1 MDIDE
6 IHEEIAL
13 PPRSAGRQRP
23 SATPADLMEANIRP
37 RPIDAIIHWLRNSIG
52 IDRAIAFTVL
62 ARIWASS
69 AGLVTVLLIARFLT
83 PAEQGYYYTF
93 SSLVA
98 LQIVFELGF
107 SFVILQMATHE
118 CAHLAIS
125 PDLDIGGDLIAHRRL
140 ASVLQKSVRWYSAAA
155 LFLAVFLLSAGSW
168 FFSAHH
174 QGGPVVAWRV
184 PWYANAI
191 AATLTFQLDPILS
204 FLEGCGFV
212 ANVAR
217 LRFLQAAIGSVLAWA
232 ALAMHH
238 GLFAPA
244 MMIVGTAS
252 TAAVWLFG
260 KRKLLLGLLRCDPGE
275 HRIHWWKEV
284 WPFQWRIA
292 VSWLCGYFIYQLF
305 NPVLFAYRG
314 AVAAGQM
321 GMSLSLANAL
331 QAIAIS
337 WLNTKAAPFGSLV
350 ARRQYAELD
359 RRFFRAISQ
368 SVAVFLFASAIVM
381 LGDLYLNFRHFRFAE
396 RLLSPALIAGLLLVT
411 AGNVVV
417 FGEALYLRAHK
428 QEKFLLN
435 SILGAVL
442 VAPSTYIFGRLYGA
456 QGIVIANLAIAFLIG
471 LPLGTYIFTKYRR
484 LWHPEESNPGE
495 ALL

>member
-1 MDIDE
+1 MKTSESQPE
-6 IHEEIAL
+6 IVL
-13 PPRSAGRQRP
+13 PPQPAGRQTP
-23 SATPADLMEANIRP
+23 VEADNPPMAMSAGGNVVSSIVG
-37 RPIDAIIHWLRNSIG
+37 WLQHTVG
-52 IDRAIAFTVL
+52 VDRAIAFTVL
-62 ARIWASS
+62 ARVWSSS
-69 AGLVTVLLIARFLT
+69 AGLVTVLLIAHFLT
-83 PAEQGYYYTF
+83 RAEQGYYYTF

-107 SFVILQMATHE
+107 SFVILQMASHE
-118 CAHLAIS
+118 RAHLAIS
-125 PDLDIGGDLIAHRRL
+125 PDLDVSGDPVAHRRL
-140 ASVLQKSVRWYSAAA
+140 ASVIQKSVRWYSAAA
-155 LFLAVFLLSAGSW
+155 FLLAVFLLSAGSW
-168 FFSAHH
+168 FFSSHH
-174 QGGPVVAWRV
+174 QAGEAVAWRL

-191 AATLTFQLDPILS
+191 AATVTFQLDPILA

-217 LRFLQAAIGSVLAWA
+217 MRFVQAIAGSLLAWA
-232 ALAMHH
+232 ALATHH

-252 TAAVWLFG
+252 TTGVWLFG
-260 KRKLLLGLLRCDPGE
+260 KRKLIFGLLRFDPGAD
-275 HRIHWWKEV
+275 RIHWWKEV

-331 QAIAIS
+331 QAVAIS

-350 ARRQYAELD
+350 AKRQYAELD
-359 RRFFRAISQ
+359 HRFFRTLWQ
-368 SVAVFLFASAIVM
+368 SVAVFAAGSVVIV
-381 LGDLYLNFRHFRFAE
+381 LSVLYLNFRHLRFAD
-396 RLLSPALIAGLLLVT
+396 RLLSPICIAGLLLTTVV
-411 AGNVVV
+411 NVVV

-435 SILGAVL
+435 SVLGAIL
-442 VAPSTYIFGRLYGA
+442 VAPSTYFFGRLYGA
-456 QGIVIANLAIAFLIG
+456 EGIIAANVAIAFLMG
-471 LPLGTYIFTKYRR
+471 LPLGTYVFLKYRR
-484 LWHPEESNPGE
+484 LWHREGLSTSE
-495 ALL
+495 APL

>member
-1 MDIDE
+1 MPQSE
-6 IHEEIAL
+6 IPQQIAL
-13 PPRSAGRQRP
+13 SNPVAPRDTP
-23 SATPADLMEANIRP
+23 MPADPGSNSRASLIR
-37 RPIDAIIHWLRNSIG
+37 WLRHTLG

-62 ARIWASS
+62 ARIWSS
-69 AGLVTVLLIARFLT
+69 AAGLVTVLLIARFLT
-83 PAEQGYYYTF
+83 RAEQGYYYTF

-107 SFVILQMATHE
+107 SFVILQMASHE
-118 CAHLAIS
+118 RAHLAIS
-125 PDLDIGGDLIAHRRL
+125 SNLDISGDPVAHRRL

-155 LFLAVFLLSAGSW
+155 VLLAVFLLSAGSW
-168 FFSAHH
+168 FFSSHQ
-174 QGGPVVAWRV
+174 QGGESVAWRV

-191 AATLTFQLDPILS
+191 AATITFQLDPILS

-217 LRFLQAAIGSVLAWA
+217 MRFLQAAVGSLLAWS
-232 ALAMHH
+232 ALALHH

-252 TAAVWLFG
+252 TAGVWLFR
-260 KRKLLLGLLRCDPGE
+260 KRKLLLGLLRHDPGAD
-275 HRIHWWKEV
+275 RIHWWSEV

-305 NPVLFAYRG
+305 NPVLFAFRG

-331 QAIAIS
+331 QAVAIS

-350 ARRQYAELD
+350 ARKQYSELD
-359 RRFFRAISQ
+359 HRFFRALWQ
-368 SVAVFLFASAIVM
+368 SVSVFVAGSFVVM
-381 LGDLYLNFRHFRFAE
+381 AGVVYLNAKHLRFAD
-396 RLLSPALIAGLLLVT
+396 RLLSPACIAGLLLAT
-411 AGNVVV
+411 ATNVVS

-435 SILGAVL
+435 SILGALL
-442 VAPSTYIFGRLYGA
+442 VTPSAYFLGRYYGA
-456 QGIVIANLAIAFLIG
+456 EGIVAGNVAIAFLVG
-471 LPLGTYIFTKYRR
+471 LPLGAYVFLKYRR
-484 LWHPEESNPGE
+484 LWHGEPLKPGE
-495 ALL
+495 AAF